1 MMHVIM
7 VLGWLVLLIPGIA
20 LASCGGLILLV
31 GPSFNGRF
39 NAECIPF
46 IIIGGLLLWGAYE
59 ANPFMVTMK

>member
-20 LASCGGLILLV
+20 FTVGGVLIVLV

-39 NAECIPF
+39 NAECLPF
-46 IIIGGLLLWGAYE
+46 LVIGALLLWGAYE
-59 ANPFMVTMK
+59 ANPFLVSMK